1 MRFVC
6 PYHSWSYGLDGALL
20 SVPETHNFNCLVK
33 ADRGLV
39 PVRCETWRGFVFINL
54 DQNAR
59 SLAETLAPL
68 VEQTAGFPL
77 EDLALYDR
85 YSIEMDCNWKL
96 ALHNFLEGYHT
107 NTVHPNTL
115 APFLLPRSFT
125 VRSEEHTSEL
135 QSLMRISYAVF
146 CLKNKKRQY

>member
-77 EDLALYDR
+77 E
-85 YSIEMDCNWKL
+85 
-96 ALHNFLEGYHT
+96 
-107 NTVHPNTL
+107 
-115 APFLLPRSFT
+115 
-125 VRSEEHTSEL
+125 RSEEHTSEL

-146 CLKNKKRQY
+146 CLKKQNQLNR

>member
-1 MRFVC
+1 MRISDWSSDVCSSDLPKGKAMRFVC

-59 SLAETLAPL
+59 SLAETLARSAERRVGKECVGTVSSRWWP
-68 VEQTAGFPL
+68 
-77 EDLALYDR
+77 
-85 YSIEMDCNWKL
+85 
-96 ALHNFLEGYHT
+96 YH
-107 NTVHPNTL
+107 
-115 APFLLPRSFT
+115 
-125 VRSEEHTSEL
+125 
-135 QSLMRISYAVF
+135 
-146 CLKNKKRQY
+146 

>member
-39 PVRCETWRGFVFINL
+39 PVRCETWRGFVFLNL

-68 VEQTAGFPL
+68 VEQTAG
-77 EDLALYDR
+77 
-85 YSIEMDCNWKL
+85 
-96 ALHNFLEGYHT
+96 
-107 NTVHPNTL
+107 
-115 APFLLPRSFT
+115 LPRSEERRVGKECVST
-125 VRSEEHTSEL
+125 CRSRWSNYHSN
-135 QSLMRISYAVF
+135 
-146 CLKNKKRQY
+146 KNNVKSREQIYTK